1 MSLLIVGSCSRVT
14 QNIVLALGKQ
24 SLYSKITISDLLP
37 TYDMHRR
44 YYRLKRH
51 LSDQKSQVDV
61 SIDKLIRT
69 DHLYRQVQ
77 AHDHVLYVTHD
88 YYHSTTSKTKLM
100 ELTAEFAK
108 QVGPHLRRNN
118 ASSSPRPSNT
128 TTMASATQSRT
139 TSTASKESP
148 PSSPRPPS

>member
-24 SLYSKITISDLLP
+24 PLYKKITISDLLP

-61 SIDKLIRT
+61 SIDKLIRA
-69 DHLYRQVQ
+69 DHLYHQVES
-77 AHDHVLYVTHD
+77 HDHVLYVTHD

-108 QVGPHLRRNN
+108 QVCPNPRRKNVL
-118 ASSSPRPSNT
+118 SSPHPSNT
-128 TTMASATQSRT
+128 TITTSTTQSRT
-139 TSTASKESP
+139 TSTASNESE
-148 PSSPRPPS
+148 PSSPMLLS